1 MRCLILMLIS
11 LIGISSAAERIVND
25 DGGRIADYVAKY
37 TRARDAGERIVVD
50 GQCLSACTL
59 VLALLPRERICV
71 TPNASFGFHAA
82 WSPDVAGGTAGDSNA
97 TGLMWKM
104 YPQRIRNWI
113 RAHGGLG
120 ERMIYLRGRPLAAM
134 YPACLP
140 GQDRD
145 GAPDRAHTAKSQ
157 VQHAEGAKRSFSTF
171 RSLKREH
178 SHASPFSR

>member
-1 MRCLILMLIS
+1 MRCLILILIS
-11 LIGISSAAERIVND
+11 LMGISSAAAERIVND

-50 GQCLSACTL
+50 GSMFVGLYLGAGASSARADLRDAQCIVRFFTRHGLRMWQAAP
-59 VLALLPRERICV
+59 LAIRTQTE
-71 TPNASFGFHAA
+71 
-82 WSPDVAGGTAGDSNA
+82 
-97 TGLMWKM
+97 LMWKM

-113 RAHGGLG
+113 RRATAGLG

-140 GQDRD
+140 RTRSRR
-145 GAPDRAHTAKSQ
+145 RAVIVRRRRSPRSVRSSTA
-157 VQHAEGAKRSFSTF
+157 

-178 SHASPFSR
+178 SQASSFSR